1 MAFMS
6 ACAGAPPSAGTKGA
20 FQPPT
25 VVGKSTTFAPSAM
38 HPDAEIGLLARTK
51 TPAAL
56 LRVAWLHLQQRR
68 PQNALDAVAE
78 VLYGPTKPS
87 AHEESFARYLRAEA
101 FAADGNPERGTYDR
115 DLARQLAIDPE
126 LRKLLGPKVV
136 PPTVAESPPAAGLEL
151 AVQPRSQWKA
161 APHDPGNVEPMAPI
175 HRVTIHHSA
184 MYFRDT
190 RPNTCAAQIKAIQQQ
205 HMTVKRWGDIG
216 YHFLIDPS
224 GRIWQGRQLR
234 FQGAHATGEGNV
246 GNVGICLLGNF
257 MRTRRGKERGQEPTR
272 EQVAAMRQLVA
283 ELMRKH
289 NFGADAIFRHYDFR
303 DTECPGE
310 LMTPIVSQMVKD
322 FRRNALGEQ

>member
-1 MAFMS
+1 
-6 ACAGAPPSAGTKGA
+6 
-20 FQPPT
+20 
-25 VVGKSTTFAPSAM
+25 
-38 HPDAEIGLLARTK
+38 
-51 TPAAL
+51 
-56 LRVAWLHLQQRR
+56 
-68 PQNALDAVAE
+68 
-78 VLYGPTKPS
+78 
-87 AHEESFARYLRAEA
+87 
-101 FAADGNPERGTYDR
+101 
-115 DLARQLAIDPE
+115 
-126 LRKLLGPKVV
+126 
-136 PPTVAESPPAAGLEL
+136 
-151 AVQPRSQWKA
+151 
-161 APHDPGNVEPMAPI
+161 
-175 HRVTIHHSA
+175 
-184 MYFRDT
+184 
-190 RPNTCAAQIKAIQQQ
+190 AQIKAIQQQ